1 MESLIEVLSPSL
13 LDSMFFGL
21 SAVAMGVLANLLY
34 SKFLNSQ
41 KYLEKQ
47 AETIAETYAS
57 SAKEAKS
64 KLAEEALKQHPELTG
79 ISSAG
84 GDINITIAN
93 ENNDVKLS
101 GDPLVQ
107 DLVNGYHQQ
116 ALSQAKVQFWFSV
129 FAAIVG
135 FVYIINAGL
144 KVNVDQLATVFN
156 ILPGAV
162 IEAVAALFF
171 RQAENTRERAT
182 SLYDRL
188 REDDQANQAR
198 ALIHS
203 IEDEKV
209 RSLVKAQVAL
219 HMVGLKPKEL
229 DLPTISK
236 E

>member
-1 MESLIEVLSPSL
+1 MTALINELSPSL
-13 LDSMFFGL
+13 LESILAGFL
-21 SAVAMGVLANLLY
+21 AIALGVLANLLL
-34 SKFLNSQ
+34 SKFLDSQ
-41 KYLEKQ
+41 KSM
-47 AETIAETYAS
+47 ETRAKNIAESYAS

-64 KLAEEALKQHPELTG
+64 KLAEEALKLNPELAG

-84 GDINITIAN
+84 GDINISI
-93 ENNDVKLS
+93 ENTNNQASLS

-129 FAAIVG
+129 FAAVVG
-135 FVYIINAGL
+135 FVYILNAGV
-144 KVNVDQLATVFN
+144 KVNTEDLSTVLN
-156 ILPGAV
+156 VLPGVV

-171 RQAENTRERAT
+171 KQAENTRERAT

-188 REDDQANQAR
+188 REDDHASQAR

-229 DLPTISK
+229 DLPAISRD
-236 E
+236 

>member
-1 MESLIEVLSPSL
+1 MDELIKVLSTPVFDSILFGSL
-13 LDSMFFGL
+13 
-21 SAVAMGVLANLLY
+21 AVSIGVLANLLF
-34 SKFLNSQ
+34 SKFLVSQ
-41 KYLEKQ
+41 KSIEKRV
-47 AETIAETYAS
+47 ENIAETYAS

-64 KLAEEALKQHPELTG
+64 KLAVEALKQHPELTG

-93 ENNDVKLS
+93 GDSDDKLS

-129 FAAIVG
+129 FAAVVG
-135 FVYIINAGL
+135 FIYILNAGS
-144 KVNVDQLATVFN
+144 KVNLDQLTTVFN

-209 RSLVKAQVAL
+209 RSMVKAQVAL

-229 DLPTISK
+229 DLPTISR
-236 E
+236 